1 MPGKKGKKLNLNLIN
16 TSDFNLMLNL
26 VNTSLILC
34 NEQKL
39 DNQFLSF
46 VAFSI
51 TDAIV
56 VN

>member
-39 DNQFLSF
+39 DNQFFSF